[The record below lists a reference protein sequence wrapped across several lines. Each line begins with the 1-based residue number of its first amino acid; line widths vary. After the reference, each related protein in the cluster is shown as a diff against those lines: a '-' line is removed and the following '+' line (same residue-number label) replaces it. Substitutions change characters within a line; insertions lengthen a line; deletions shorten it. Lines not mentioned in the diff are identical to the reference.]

1 MAVLL
6 GREMGE
12 DGMTFSKLSVLFV
25 FVQVTAFTVACFA
38 FAWYEKTVPDAL
50 IVSFFAWFAVEGGAL
65 ALLKI
70 DKRKGASDAADLKKE
85 NTALKK
91 QLDRIQKAVGIDG
104 QEKMKG
110 A

>member
-1 MAVLL
+1 
-6 GREMGE
+6 
-12 DGMTFSKLSVLFV
+12 MTFSKLSVLFV
-25 FVQVTAFTVACFA
+25 FVQVTAFTVACFV

-70 DKRKGASDAADLKKE
+70 DERKNKTDAAALKRE
-85 NTALKK
+85 NAAMKK
-91 QLDRIQKAVGIDG
+91 QLDRVQKAVGIDG